1 MTSTNERLDDLLAE
15 LRQAPDGPMPKKKIA
30 IISTPRCG
38 SKYFCESLA
47 SSGRFGRPLE
57 WMNLNY
63 IAAYPRQLGLKDVP
77 LNQYFEFILAK
88 TTSRNGVFAINFH
101 VDQYRYWREKNVD
114 LLRFGFDKL
123 YYVFRKDK
131 LAQALSFAKAGRSGQ
146 WRSTDTAIRD
156 TSAAQIGNS
165 EILLALHNLSVHE
178 DYYKAHLAKHV
189 QHEYCYEDYTASDA
203 CFRDVLADNDIE
215 HQDIKDFSCDVAIQ
229 RAGDDV
235 RRIGD
240 LMSYMG
246 IDGRQL
252 RA

>member
-1 MTSTNERLDDLLAE
+1 MKPANKRLDALFAE
-15 LRQAPDGPMPKKKIA
+15 LREAEDGPIPKRKIA

-47 SSGRFGRPLE
+47 SSRRFGRPLE

-63 IAAYPRQLGLKDVP
+63 IAAYPRQLGLKDIP
-77 LNQYFEFILAK
+77 LDQYFQFILAK
-88 TTSRNGVFAINFH
+88 TTSSNGVFAINFH

-131 LAQALSFAKAGRSGQ
+131 LAQALSFAKAGRTGQ
-146 WRSTDTAIRD
+146 WRSTDRAIRD
-156 TSAAQIGNS
+156 TSAAEIGNS

-178 DYYKAHLAKHV
+178 EYYKAHLAKHV
-189 QHEYCYEDYTASDA
+189 QREYCYEDYTASDS

-215 HQDIKDFSCDVAIQ
+215 HQDIKNFSCDVTIQ
-229 RAGDDV
+229 RAGGDA
-235 RRIGD
+235 RRIRD
-240 LMSYMG
+240 LVSYMG
-246 IDGRQL
+246 INDRQL